1 MARGRWGHSP
11 HIKGS
16 RKMVERAS
24 PPRRRDDEFD
34 TSWQARADVLQRE
47 REEREA
53 KEFGARARARGALP
67 ETDHDRDAAHDSG
80 EDEWQLAGR
89 LFR

>member
-1 MARGRWGHSP
+1 MTTA
-11 HIKGS
+11 
-16 RKMVERAS
+16 A

-34 TSWQARADVLQRE
+34 TTNQFETMWAEADVEQDE

-53 KEFGARARARGALP
+53 KAVGARARAYEALP

-80 EDEWQLAGR
+80 EDEWR
-89 LFR
+89 HE